1 MTDTHAGVQH
11 DALLCDFG
19 MANVVG
25 DITDTPAMTTLT
37 KSGSSRWLAPEL
49 IFDDVAVLTRACDVW
64 SFGMTILELFTM
76 HHPWAECKRDS
87 HVIRA
92 MENSVPARPRDRPEL
107 TNEVWA
113 VALECWNRAPGD
125 RPAMSA
131 LVSRLQ

>member
-1 MTDTHAGVQH
+1 
-11 DALLCDFG
+11 

-25 DITDTPAMTTLT
+25 DITETPVMTTLT

-49 IFDDVAVLTRACDVW
+49 IFDDVIVITPACDVW
-64 SFGMTILELFTM
+64 SFGMTTLELFTM
-76 HHPWAECKRDS
+76 RHPWAECKRDA

-92 MENSVPARPRDRPEL
+92 MGQNFVPARPGDRPEV

-113 VALECWNRAPGD
+113 VMLECWNRAPGD
-125 RPAMSA
+125 RPAMTA